1 MIKLITGEKGTGK
14 TKIMLDMMNEATATS
29 NGSLVCIEK
38 GSNLRTQI
46 NYKIRWCDT
55 EFYKVDGFEAFVDGI
70 LKIGGRDFEAFAA
83 MLDKLAA
90 LTGEATTIIFTVSAN
105 NADMPASVTKYVG

>member
-55 EFYKVDGFEAFVDGI
+55 DSEYYQPSWTCCYSQYFREYTEI
-70 LKIGGRDFEAFAA
+70 R
-83 MLDKLAA
+83 
-90 LTGEATTIIFTVSAN
+90 T
-105 NADMPASVTKYVG
+105 

>member
-55 EFYKVDGFEAFVDGI
+55 EFYKVDGFEVDLSKCIVVNSKISYKKYKLFNISVIFLVLALLTDLI
-70 LKIGGRDFEAFAA
+70 LMA
-83 MLDKLAA
+83 
-90 LTGEATTIIFTVSAN
+90 V
-105 NADMPASVTKYVG
+105 VGFI